1 MPPRGFSAKTEKPKN
16 PKKIMARIIKYL
28 AGYWLPITL
37 LLLVTFASNIGNLL
51 GPTFAGK
58 AIGAASGKG
67 QVDFD
72 IVSRYAG
79 YMLAAYLFS
88 NFLSFFVNQGMMRL
102 GRRIGNRMRK
112 DVFDKLMALPV
123 GYFDRHQAGD
133 IISRVS
139 YDIDVVTMCISTDLS
154 QILTGIITVSGSF
167 AMMCIIS
174 LPMAACLMGTI
185 PAALM
190 FTKHMGRKTR
200 PLYAKR
206 SAAYG
211 KMNGYVEEMFSGQ
224 KTIQAYA
231 YEDGVCR
238 DFSEINRT
246 AAEAYRMA
254 DSLGMTTGPTVN
266 MLNNLSLSI
275 IGIAGALLCL
285 AGRVGIE
292 QISSFVLYSRKFSG
306 PINEISNILN
316 EIYSALSAA
325 ERVFTLLDQTEEPAD
340 SPTASPLSQ
349 VRGKVEMRHIMFG
362 YLPHKPVL
370 HDLSLQVLPG
380 QTVAIV
386 GHTGAGKTT
395 LVNLLMRFY
404 DLDSG
409 EILVDGHPLHTVTR
423 ASLRQAF
430 SMVLQDTWVFQGSI
444 FDNIVYGKQNATKD
458 EVIRVAKAVHIH
470 DRILQLPAGYD
481 TIITEDGNNISKGE
495 KQLLTIARAMLCDSP
510 MLILDEATSN
520 VDTHTEQLVQNAMQ
534 QLMFGKTSFVI
545 AHRLS
550 TVQFADHILVMEH
563 GNVVEQGTH
572 EELLSRRGTYY
583 ALYKAQFQ

>member
-16 PKKIMARIIKYL
+16 PKKIMVRIIKYL

-246 AAEAYRMA
+246 AAKAYHMA